1 MTKKT
6 KYHPF
11 RFVAFLMAV
20 LMLFGAMANSIDLHY
35 CQGKVMS
42 FSFFGKAKSCYQ
54 LADAASLKDCTH
66 QTFLGNEKKDKYTHT
81 LSNPPCCK
89 SQVLKYALA
98 ECPTQE
104 LTSLSSEPLTQFI
117 VAYALTITPS
127 FSIIAR
133 ESIPIVYKPPLIIR
147 DIAILYESFLI

>member
-1 MTKKT
+1 MTKKA

-11 RFVAFLMAV
+11 RFVAFLMA
-20 LMLFGAMANSIDLHY
+20 MLIFFGAMADSIDLHY

-54 LADAASLKDCTH
+54 LADATSLKDCTH
-66 QTFLGNEKKDKYTHT
+66 QVSRDNKKKDKYTHS

-98 ECPTQE
+98 ECPAQQ
-104 LTSLSSEPLTQFI
+104 LTSFAAQQLTQFI
-117 VAYALTITPS
+117 ATYALIAPNS
-127 FSIIAR
+127 SIVAR
-133 ESIPIVYKPPLIIR
+133 KPTPIVYKPPLITR
-147 DIAILYESFLI
+147 DIAVLYESFLI